1 MAGDDGSTRSTR
13 NKKSSTSTTPNRN
26 NTSSPSLQKIMDALN
41 SNQEYMEKQFSKLD
55 QKLNNVLIRVEKLEQ
70 KQGEYEKSLN
80 FYGEQ
85 ITDLQKQLKAIREVG
100 AVKENEEGE
109 MRKTVSRLQQDKN
122 LRILRISGIPT
133 STHENLSYMMTK
145 IADIMKINDFNSSS
159 DIENIYRVK
168 PKDSNNKSP
177 VIIVKFNSLLTRDQ
191 FYEGRKIL
199 SQVTTIELGF
209 SVAQKI
215 YVNEYLSPETQ
226 KLFYLARQKRSEL
239 GYRYVWTYHNVIY
252 MRKVKEEPMLKVTSE
267 ETLNQLE

>member
-1 MAGDDGSTRSTR
+1 MC
-13 NKKSSTSTTPNRN
+13 
-26 NTSSPSLQKIMDALN
+26 
-41 SNQEYMEKQFSKLD
+41 
-55 QKLNNVLIRVEKLEQ
+55 KLNNVLIRVEKLEQ

-191 FYEGRKIL
+191 FYEGRKIF

-215 YVNEYLSPETQ
+215 YVNEYLSPD
-226 KLFYLARQKRSEL
+226 
-239 GYRYVWTYHNVIY
+239 
-252 MRKVKEEPMLKVTSE
+252 RKSVV
-267 ETLNQLE
+267 

>member
-1 MAGDDGSTRSTR
+1 MAGDDGSTRLTR

-26 NTSSPSLQKIMDALN
+26 NTSSPSLQKIMDKLN

-70 KQGEYEKSLN
+70 KQGEYEKTLN
-80 FYGEQ
+80 FYGEE

-159 DIENIYRVK
+159 DIENI
-168 PKDSNNKSP
+168 DSNNKSP

-199 SQVTTIELGF
+199 SQVTTKELGF

-239 GYRYVWTYHNVIY
+239 GYRYVCTYHNVIY